1 MFINKPLCFRVL
13 VERHSICGWLWA
25 LLTLYPETLQLI
37 AFLSLAQALFFV
49 SILSRVWFTYLQRNY
64 VNVCCFLFFVDVSLA
79 PPPPRRVTAH
89 WELQCV
95 VSLHFTSRGMSLRKQ
110 TRAKAPP
117 SPYNGGRGFGV
128 VCGRV
133 CVLWYVKLVEC
144 VCRIKPPNPELV
156 TAPSMASPEPLDRR
170 IPPVAPM
177 D

>member
-79 PPPPRRVTAH
+79 PPPPTRYRALGITVRCFT
-89 WELQCV
+89 
-95 VSLHFTSRGMSLRKQ
+95 SLHFSGDESAQADPGQGPPFPLQRWKRLWGRLR
-110 TRAKAPP
+110 TGLRPLVREA
-117 SPYNGGRGFGV
+117 
-128 VCGRV
+128 GRV
-133 CVLWYVKLVEC
+133 RLSDKT
-144 VCRIKPPNPELV
+144 PQP
-156 TAPSMASPEPLDRR
+156 
-170 IPPVAPM
+170 
-177 D
+177 